1 MKKLFFFFGL
11 IGLVGAVAGQSN
23 SPSTTYDSSF
33 KALYKA
39 TALHPGYR
47 NRAGRIH
54 DSVVRRWD
62 SDIAI
67 FIEGGRSKE
76 RKEIVGKLRNTIG
89 LITPSLNN
97 KIKISFTDNKAT
109 ANYLIVLTVLGR
121 SGWYLNWDNLN
132 NIYSCR
138 MLLNT
143 KAIFNDEQRAEIASH
158 YFLKSLGDFV
168 LSKEERAELDY
179 NDSSVA
185 ANMNSWRKDITNIDL
200 RILRLHYADDIK
212 PGMSAKD
219 IDLYFSRHGY

>member
-11 IGLVGAVAGQSN
+11 ISLVGTVAGQSN
-23 SPSTTYDSSF
+23 SQSTTYDSSF

-62 SDIAI
+62 RDITI
-67 FIEGGRSKE
+67 FIEGGSSKE
-76 RKEIVGKLRNTIG
+76 RRQIVGKLRNTID
-89 LITPSLNN
+89 LITPSLDS
-97 KIKISFTDNKAT
+97 KIKISFTDNKST

-121 SGWYLNWDNLN
+121 SGWYLYWDNLN

-138 MLLNT
+138 MRLNT
-143 KAIFNDEQRAEIASH
+143 QAIFNSEQRAGIASH

-168 LSKEERAELDY
+168 LSKKEREELDF
-179 NDSSVA
+179 NDSSVV
-185 ANMNSWRKDITNIDL
+185 ANMNSWRKDITDIDL
-200 RILRLHYADDIK
+200 RILRLQYADDIK

-219 IDLYFSRHGY
+219 IDLYFSKHSY